1 MYAEMTRRMQQKDV
15 EKKKLAEKMANL
27 AMADSEVSY
36 HKCRDVGQFTAIPF
50 MTYTLINF
58 FQFMSLS

>member
-15 EKKKLAEKMANL
+15 EKKKQAEKMANL

-36 HKCRDVGQFTAIPF
+36 HKCRDVAHSQP
-50 MTYTLINF
+50 
-58 FQFMSLS
+58 SLS